1 MLKRLR
7 RILPEPSFLR
17 KWLLLASG
25 TLMGQALVVIT
36 SPLLTRLFTPEEFGL
51 FAVFAAIVGIGAT
64 LSGLRYEF
72 AVPLALNDEDAA
84 AIVAVIVLTSALLAV
99 IVAGLVWLIGHWV
112 AGQLNVAE
120 LAHWLWLLP
129 FALLVWGIGSALSYW
144 SVRRHTYG
152 VNALSS
158 TVHLGTQTAGQLAM
172 GFAGWGAPG
181 LILGFVGGYATRMVY
196 FLVRL
201 PHGDRQLLAAWQWS
215 RLRAVAYEHWRYPAF
230 SLPSSLLARFLQLG
244 PAIIIAAMFSPALA
258 GFYAVAQRV
267 VGLPILMLGEAASQ
281 VFLGEIRGL
290 ERLALRQLFLR
301 TLALFGG
308 LALLAML
315 PLLFF
320 APPLFDLLL
329 GDGWAPAGIFV
340 QLLIPFYIA
349 RFIDV
354 PISQLLN
361 ALGRQ
366 QLHFF
371 LTLMN
376 TISLIITFLTAF
388 FLSLSIY
395 ETIALLSIL
404 QTLGNLYRLLR
415 CWQAVS

>member
-1 MLKRLR
+1 MPSRIR

-25 TLMGQALVVIT
+25 TLIGQALVVIT

-51 FAVFAAIVGIGAT
+51 FTVFAAIVGIGGT
-64 LSGLRYEF
+64 LSGLRYEL
-72 AVPLALNDEDAA
+72 AVPIALDDEDAA
-84 AIVAVIVLTSALLAV
+84 VIVVVIALTSLLLAL
-99 IVAGLVWLIGHWV
+99 IVAGLVWLIGHW
-112 AGQLNVAE
+112 AARQLNVVE
-120 LAHWLWLLP
+120 LTHWLWLLP

-158 TVHLGTQTAGQLAM
+158 VIQLGTQSAGQLAM

-181 LILGFVGGYATRMVY
+181 LILGFLCGYAVRLGY
-196 FLVRL
+196 FLARL
-201 PHGDRQLLAAWQWS
+201 PHSDRQLLAACQWA
-215 RLRAVAYEHWRYPAF
+215 RLWTVAYAHWRYPTF

-281 VFLGEIRGL
+281 AFLGEVRGL

-308 LALLAML
+308 LAIVAML
-315 PLLFF
+315 PLLLF
-320 APPLFDLLL
+320 APPLFDLIL
-329 GDGWAPAGIFV
+329 GDGWATAGVFV
-340 QLLIPFYIA
+340 QLLTPLYII
-349 RFIDV
+349 RFIDA
-354 PISQLLN
+354 PISQILN
-361 ALGRQ
+361 AINRQ
-366 QLHFF
+366 KLHFV
-371 LTLMN
+371 LN
-376 TISLIITFLTAF
+376 LINVINLIFTFFAAYL
-388 FLSLSIY
+388 LSLSIF
-395 ETIALLSIL
+395 EAIAMLSIL
-404 QTLGNLYRLLR
+404 QTLGNIYRLWR
-415 CWQAVS
+415 CWSAI